1 MRVLIVDDEP
11 MACRGVAARL
21 AKVAD
26 VEIVGECGDGLSA
39 VDRILA
45 LAPDL
50 VFLDVQMPG
59 MDGFDVLR
67 ALPRERLPNVVF
79 VTAYED
85 HAIQAFDFHA
95 VDYVLKPIDDDRF
108 ATAMERAR
116 RRHHAA
122 GLLALLDRHGTGYA
136 SRFAVRT
143 GSRIEVVLADD
154 VDWIARSGDY
164 AELHTRARTHLLRE
178 TMGSL
183 EQRLDPAAF
192 LRIHRSRIVRAACIR
207 ELRSIDNGEYLV
219 TLSDGSAHRSSRT
232 FVDRLER
239 WLSASG

>member
-1 MRVLIVDDEP
+1 
-11 MACRGVAARL
+11 
-21 AKVAD
+21 
-26 VEIVGECGDGLSA
+26 
-39 VDRILA
+39 
-45 LAPDL
+45 
-50 VFLDVQMPG
+50 
-59 MDGFDVLR
+59 
-67 ALPRERLPNVVF
+67 

-85 HAIQAFDFHA
+85 HAIRAFDFHA

-164 AELHTRARTHLLRE
+164 AELHTRSRTHLLRE

-192 LRIHRSRIVRAACIR
+192 LRIHRSRIVRAACNR
-207 ELRSIDNGEYLV
+207 EYLV

-232 FVDRLER
+232 FADRLER

>member
-67 ALPRERLPNVVF
+67 ALPRDRLPNVVF

-207 ELRSIDNGEYLV
+207 ELRSIDNREYLV

-232 FVDRLER
+232 FADRLER

>member
-67 ALPRERLPNVVF
+67 ALPPERLPNVVF

-207 ELRSIDNGEYLV
+207 ELRSIDNREYLV

-232 FVDRLER
+232 FADRLER